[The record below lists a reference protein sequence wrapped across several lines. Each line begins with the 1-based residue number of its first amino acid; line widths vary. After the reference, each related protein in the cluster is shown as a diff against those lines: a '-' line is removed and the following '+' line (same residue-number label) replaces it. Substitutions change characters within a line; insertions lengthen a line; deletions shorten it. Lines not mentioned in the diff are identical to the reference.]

1 MADTSSK
8 MKYRLMQ
15 ALQEKGPPSQKA
27 STQEA
32 EFQPL
37 GEWDYV
43 GEEGEGMDT
52 ERGLTEEEF
61 AAQEERIAARKAREK
76 QKEKEGRPITKV
88 NQARKVSPTR

>member
-15 ALQEKGPPSQKA
+15 ALQEKGPPSQ
-27 STQEA
+27 A

-61 AAQEERIAARKAREK
+61 AEQERRLRDGK
-76 QKEKEGRPITKV
+76 KEKRPTKV
-88 NQARKVSPTR
+88 RRARKVMGSSVVSDKAGSPVEK